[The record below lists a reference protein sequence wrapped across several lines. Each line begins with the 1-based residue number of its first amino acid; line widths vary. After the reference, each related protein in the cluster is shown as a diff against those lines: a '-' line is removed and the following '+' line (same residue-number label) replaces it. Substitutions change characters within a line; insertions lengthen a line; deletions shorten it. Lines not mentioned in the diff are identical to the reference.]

1 MLPSGVG
8 TDGPRGR
15 LQAARSQIGC
25 LDTSVED
32 GLVLMGWMWALC
44 LALTWLILP
53 VATPCGLEVGESFGG
68 EHGLSVIT

>member
-1 MLPSGVG
+1 M
-8 TDGPRGR
+8 
-15 LQAARSQIGC
+15 
-25 LDTSVED
+25 ED